1 MRRQLVSVLKNNQ
14 KDLFSEIVLRCFWSL
29 ETPLPSVSP
38 TCSGSDP
45 RTTNLDARP
54 EASVIDLAEWAH
66 ERGKAARP

>member
-1 MRRQLVSVLKNNQ
+1 MRRRLVSVLKNDQ
-14 KDLFSEIVLRCFWSL
+14 KDLFSEIVLRGFWSL
-29 ETPLPSVSP
+29 DAPLPGISP

-54 EASVIDLAEWAH
+54 EAKVIDLAEWAH